1 MSNIKEIFRLGT
13 WVFSARLIEVMK
25 GCMCS
30 YFSLCCKRKNLLLR
44 NCIVLLTLTTELRC
58 FLYALI
64 LVVDSAGFYWLILQC
79 LIWMGSS
86 KSKLQISNSE
96 VLKETRQLQGVSSQ
110 SFGQVNNYFI
120 TIGTGLS
127 LPLLINFD
135 FDLNTQLNLFLSL
148 ISLT

>member
-1 MSNIKEIFRLGT
+1 MFFI
-13 WVFSARLIEVMK
+13 
-25 GCMCS
+25 CPH
-30 YFSLCCKRKNLLLR
+30 
-44 NCIVLLTLTTELRC
+44 
-58 FLYALI
+58 
-64 LVVDSAGFYWLILQC
+64 LVVDSAGFYCLILQC

-120 TIGTGLS
+120 TVTGLS

-135 FDLNTQLNLFLSL
+135 YDLNTQLNLFLSL